1 MAGWET
7 IQALWNAEIQ
17 QLKEEGVNVPFDA
30 LQNPPKTDAAWE
42 TRHADI
48 IAKGHA
54 IQGFHSEPNDLCSIL
69 AEFRLLLPVS
79 PKPSFAQFHG
89 AMMGRAI
96 GCALGKPLEA
106 GPYFWESTPTNPGW
120 KNIKKWFVGA
130 NSYPIRDYVP
140 AHSLAQNEGL
150 YVICPE
156 SQKEHIRYM
165 ESDDD
170 IRYTML
176 ALVALE
182 RYGSK
187 FTAYEIGK
195 LWHEML
201 PYQFVCT
208 AETQAY
214 LNFAKVTHHL
224 TGKKPADFETASL
237 PFVRTHQNPYR
248 EWIGAQIRIDG
259 YAYAAAGNP
268 LLAARLAYHDASL
281 SHVKNGIYGAMFFAA
296 LISTA
301 FVSQDID
308 ACIEQALLV
317 IPSTSRLHR
326 YLVMTWK
333 LAKQATSQEALIEAV
348 WEYLLDYPP
357 AHTINNA
364 CICLASIVFGKGD
377 FDISVTTA
385 VLFGLDT
392 DCNGAT
398 VGSFVGARNGI
409 DGIAMHWIEPLNDT
423 IYAKLPDFH
432 PISIAAVAQR
442 FFACHVRIAEASKQ
456 EV

>member
-7 IQALWNAEIQ
+7 IQALWNLEIQ
-17 QLKEEGVNVPFDA
+17 QLKEEGVHVPFDA
-30 LQNPPKTDAAWE
+30 LKQTPTTDAEWE
-42 TRHADI
+42 TLHAEI
-48 IAKGHA
+48 IAKGQA
-54 IQGFHSEPNDLCSIL
+54 IQEPPLEPNDLSSIL
-69 AEFRLLLPVS
+69 SEFQFLLPVS
-79 PKPSFAQFHG
+79 QTPSFAQFHG
-89 AMMGRAI
+89 ALMGRVV

-106 GPYFWESTPTNPGW
+106 GPYFWDSTPSNPGW

-140 AHSLAQNEGL
+140 GRSRAEKDGL
-150 YVICPE
+150 FVICPE
-156 SQKEHIRYM
+156 SHKENIRYM

-176 ALVALE
+176 ALIALE
-182 RYGSK
+182 RYGTT

-195 LWHEML
+195 LWHEIL
-201 PYQFVCT
+201 PYQLVCT

-214 LNFAKVTHHL
+214 LNFAKVTQHL
-224 TGKKPADFETASL
+224 TWKKPADFETASL
-237 PFVRTHQNPYR
+237 PFVRTYQNPYR

-268 LLAARLAYHDASL
+268 LLAARLAYQDASL

-296 LISTA
+296 LIASA
-301 FVSQDID
+301 FVSKDID
-308 ACIEQALLV
+308 ACIKQALLV

-326 YLVMTWK
+326 YLVRTWK
-333 LAKQATSQEALIEAV
+333 LSKQATSQEALIEAV
-348 WEYLLDYPP
+348 WEYLLDYHPT
-357 AHTINNA
+357 HTINNA
-364 CICLASIVFGKGD
+364 CICLASIVFGNGD
-377 FDISVTTA
+377 FDRSVTTA

-398 VGSFVGARNGI
+398 VGSFVGARNGL
-409 DGIAMHWIEPLNDT
+409 DGIVAHWIEPLNDT

-432 PISIAAVAQR
+432 PISIEAVAKR
-442 FFACHVRIAEASKQ
+442 FFACHTHVADGGEKLI
-456 EV
+456 